1 MTDDDWSSRDE
12 FHQDPFEDLEPRERE
27 WRNMLESDPATFWK
41 CLVTI
46 FSDMNDRELRLQQE
60 VYQKARL
67 QSEEAAHQVP
77 DEESLNAVEDIHEIL
92 LLLES
97 AANEAN
103 KDSESQ

>member
-1 MTDDDWSSRDE
+1 MTDDDWTPRDD
-12 FHQDPFEDLEPRERE
+12 FSQDPFENIEPRDRE

-46 FSDMNDRELRLQQE
+46 FSDMDERELRLQQE
-60 VYQKARL
+60 VYQKTRL
-67 QSEEAAHQVP
+67 QSEEAAHRAP

-97 AANEAN
+97 AANEA
-103 KDSESQ
+103 DREP